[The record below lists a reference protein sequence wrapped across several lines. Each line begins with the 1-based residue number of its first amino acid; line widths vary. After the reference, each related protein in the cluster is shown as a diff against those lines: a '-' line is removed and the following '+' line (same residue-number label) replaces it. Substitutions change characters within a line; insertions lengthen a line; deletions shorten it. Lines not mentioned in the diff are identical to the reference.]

1 MVYYLVMQTQTS
13 VPRTR
18 ARTPNNRTTTG
29 FRVSDALW
37 AILEPLVPVHVNTHR
52 FGGGRPRVPDRRCA
66 DAIFYVLRTGC
77 QWAALNHTDL
87 CAKSTAHDRFQE
99 WADADVFLT
108 FWKEGVEQFDE
119 LRGIDWSWL
128 SMDGAMTKAPLG
140 GDKTGPNPTDRA
152 KTGAKR
158 SLLTEAHGIPIGLA
172 IDGANRHD
180 MKLVRPTIDSIV
192 VERPAPTDE
201 QPQGMCLDKGYDYD
215 DVRAILQEFGF
226 TAHIRSRG
234 EEAREIMREAG
245 RRARR
250 WVVERSHSWMNR
262 FRRILVRWEKK
273 PEHYLAFLH
282 FACALIA
289 FRAAGLFG

>member
-1 MVYYLVMQTQTS
+1 MQTPTP

-18 ARTPNNRTTTG
+18 ARTPNNRTTTS

-37 AILEPLVPVHVNTHR
+37 AVLEPLLPVHANTHR

-77 QWAALNHTDL
+77 QWHALNHTNL
-87 CAKSTAHDRFQE
+87 CAKSTAHDRFLE
-99 WADADVFLT
+99 WADAAVFLAL
-108 FWKEGVEQFDE
+108 WRAGVAQFDE

-140 GDKTGPNPTDRA
+140 GEKTGPNPTDRA
-152 KTGAKR
+152 KKGVKR
-158 SLLTEAHGIPIGLA
+158 SLLTEASGVPIGLA

-180 MKLVRPTIDSIV
+180 MKLVRATLDSIV
-192 VERPAPTDE
+192 VDRPVPTDA
-201 QPQGMCLDKGYDYD
+201 QPQGMCLDKAYDYD
-215 DVRAILQEFGF
+215 DVRATLHEFGF

-234 EEAREIMREAG
+234 EEAKQIAREAG
-245 RRARR
+245 QRARR